1 MSYSKE
7 QLDRYFIH
15 INYPRTEHASDPL
28 QLLTELQAHQL
39 ARVPFESLTLHYS
52 KHRLISLD
60 LQDLFQKV
68 AVEGKGGYCME
79 LNAMFGS
86 VLRSL
91 GFTVLSVGGKIK
103 GDERFGGWLVFRAFR
118 VHARIHNDSRNFRS
132 HMLNLVTIDGQ
143 KYMVD
148 VGFGKGAAMIPVPL
162 KKDGAHEFTTIAPLR
177 GKLVHEQLEQ
187 HTDPNQR
194 MWVYYST
201 DSADGPFRQRNCFT
215 EQEFFAEDFEV
226 MNFATMKRPTSFFVK
241 TVLAMRTVLDPE
253 TKKAVGTLVLHK
265 DEVKRK
271 IGDQLELLET
281 LKNEAQ
287 RVAALEK
294 YFAIKLTPAE
304 QKAIRGM
311 PTELLEVQ

>member
-1 MSYSKE
+1 MSYSEE
-7 QLDRYFIH
+7 QLDRYLIH
-15 INYPRTEHASDPL
+15 IDYPRTKHASGPL

-68 AVEGKGGYCME
+68 VVEGKGGYCME

-103 GDERFGGWLVFRAFR
+103 GDERFGGW
-118 VHARIHNDSRNFRS
+118 S

-162 KKDGAHEFTTIAPLR
+162 KKDGVHEFTTIAPLR

-201 DSADGPFRQRNCFT
+201 DSAGGPFRQRNCFT

-311 PTELLEVQ
+311 PTELLEVK